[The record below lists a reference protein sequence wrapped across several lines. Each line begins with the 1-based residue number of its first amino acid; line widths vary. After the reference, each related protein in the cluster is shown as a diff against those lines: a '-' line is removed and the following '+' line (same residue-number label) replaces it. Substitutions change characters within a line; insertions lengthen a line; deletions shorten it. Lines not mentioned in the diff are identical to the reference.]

1 MDPTIMMVFGFITVL
16 IGALIYL
23 TLTGDD
29 L

>member
-1 MDPTIMMVFGFITVL
+1 MDPAIMMIFGFVTVL

-23 TLTGDD
+23 TLTGDN